1 MISTALKIQD
11 ATQEAFQDEQ
21 VMKMAAAIY
30 QMRNDVDNETMARML
45 FEYSATLSALTAT
58 LVSHAILS
66 ETQMKEM
73 ISEINEFEIRERKI
87 KIQFLKLT
95 YLLILLKSPV
105 PISFIQGWNSSQNW
119 LPFGY

>member
-21 VMKMAAAIY
+21 IMKMAAAIY
-30 QMRNDVDNETMARML
+30 QMRNDVDNETMAKML

-73 ISEINEFEIRERKI
+73 ISEIEEFEN
-87 KIQFLKLT
+87 
-95 YLLILLKSPV
+95 
-105 PISFIQGWNSSQNW
+105 ISKEVLGE
-119 LPFGY
+119 

>member
-21 VMKMAAAIY
+21 IMKMAAAIY

-73 ISEINEFEIRERKI
+73 ISEIEEFEN
-87 KIQFLKLT
+87 
-95 YLLILLKSPV
+95 
-105 PISFIQGWNSSQNW
+105 ISKEVLGE
-119 LPFGY
+119 

>member
-21 VMKMAAAIY
+21 IMAMAAAIY
-30 QMRNDVDNETMARML
+30 QMRNNVDNETMARML

-66 ETQMKEM
+66 ESQMHEM
-73 ISEINEFEIRERKI
+73 ISEINEFEN
-87 KIQFLKLT
+87 
-95 YLLILLKSPV
+95 
-105 PISFIQGWNSSQNW
+105 ISKEVLGE
-119 LPFGY
+119 

>member
-21 VMKMAAAIY
+21 VMMMAAAIY

-66 ETQMKEM
+66 ESQMSEM
-73 ISEINEFEIRERKI
+73 ISEIKEFEN
-87 KIQFLKLT
+87 
-95 YLLILLKSPV
+95 
-105 PISFIQGWNSSQNW
+105 ISKEVLGE
-119 LPFGY
+119 

>member
-21 VMKMAAAIY
+21 IMKMASAIY
-30 QMRNDVDNETMARML
+30 QMRNDVDNETMAKML

-73 ISEINEFEIRERKI
+73 ISEIEEFEN
-87 KIQFLKLT
+87 
-95 YLLILLKSPV
+95 
-105 PISFIQGWNSSQNW
+105 ISKEVLGE
-119 LPFGY
+119 

>member
-21 VMKMAAAIY
+21 IMKMAAAIY
-30 QMRNDVDNETMARML
+30 QMRNDVDNETIAKML
-45 FEYSATLSALTAT
+45 FEYSATLSAHTAT

-73 ISEINEFEIRERKI
+73 ISEIEEFEN
-87 KIQFLKLT
+87 
-95 YLLILLKSPV
+95 
-105 PISFIQGWNSSQNW
+105 ISKEVLGE
-119 LPFGY
+119 

>member
-21 VMKMAAAIY
+21 IMKMAAAIY
-30 QMRNDVDNETMARML
+30 QMRNDVDNETMAKML

-73 ISEINEFEIRERKI
+73 ISEIQEFENLSTE
-87 KIQFLKLT
+87 
-95 YLLILLKSPV
+95 IL
-105 PISFIQGWNSSQNW
+105 GEENDN
-119 LPFGY
+119 

>member
-21 VMKMAAAIY
+21 IMAMAAAIY
-30 QMRNDVDNETMARML
+30 QMRNDVDNETMAKML

-66 ETQMKEM
+66 ESQMHEM
-73 ISEINEFEIRERKI
+73 ISEIKEFED
-87 KIQFLKLT
+87 
-95 YLLILLKSPV
+95 
-105 PISFIQGWNSSQNW
+105 ISKEVLGE
-119 LPFGY
+119 

>member
-21 VMKMAAAIY
+21 VMMMAAAIY

-66 ETQMKEM
+66 ESQMHEM
-73 ISEINEFEIRERKI
+73 ISEIKEFED
-87 KIQFLKLT
+87 
-95 YLLILLKSPV
+95 
-105 PISFIQGWNSSQNW
+105 ISKEVLGE
-119 LPFGY
+119 

>member
-11 ATQEAFQDEQ
+11 ATQEAFKDEQ

-30 QMRNDVDNETMARML
+30 HLRNDVDNETMATML

-73 ISEINEFEIRERKI
+73 ISEIEEFEN
-87 KIQFLKLT
+87 
-95 YLLILLKSPV
+95 
-105 PISFIQGWNSSQNW
+105 ISKEVLGE
-119 LPFGY
+119 

>member
-11 ATQEAFQDEQ
+11 ATQEAFKDEQ

-30 QMRNDVDNETMARML
+30 HLRNDVDNETMAKML

-73 ISEINEFEIRERKI
+73 ISEIEEFEN
-87 KIQFLKLT
+87 
-95 YLLILLKSPV
+95 
-105 PISFIQGWNSSQNW
+105 ISKEVLGE
-119 LPFGY
+119 

>member
-21 VMKMAAAIY
+21 VMMMAAAIY

-66 ETQMKEM
+66 ENQMKEM
-73 ISEINEFEIRERKI
+73 ISEIEEFEN
-87 KIQFLKLT
+87 
-95 YLLILLKSPV
+95 
-105 PISFIQGWNSSQNW
+105 ISKEVLGE
-119 LPFGY
+119 

>member
-21 VMKMAAAIY
+21 VMQMAAAIY

-66 ETQMKEM
+66 ESQMHEM
-73 ISEINEFEIRERKI
+73 ISEINEFENISREV
-87 KIQFLKLT
+87 L
-95 YLLILLKSPV
+95 
-105 PISFIQGWNSSQNW
+105 GE
-119 LPFGY
+119 

>member
-11 ATQEAFQDEQ
+11 ATQEAFKDEQ
-21 VMKMAAAIY
+21 VMTMAAAIY

-73 ISEINEFEIRERKI
+73 ISEINEFENISREV
-87 KIQFLKLT
+87 L
-95 YLLILLKSPV
+95 
-105 PISFIQGWNSSQNW
+105 GE
-119 LPFGY
+119 

>member
-1 MISTALKIQD
+1 MITTALKIQD

-30 QMRNDVDNETMARML
+30 HLRNDVDNETMAKML

-73 ISEINEFEIRERKI
+73 ISEIEEFEN
-87 KIQFLKLT
+87 
-95 YLLILLKSPV
+95 
-105 PISFIQGWNSSQNW
+105 ISKEVLGE
-119 LPFGY
+119 